1 MATKKSKEQKNLS
14 SLDQQI
20 VDSIAN
26 DPNVLSAKDAEDRL
40 KALFAPV
47 IKQILEAEL
56 DEHLGYEKSQ
66 RSDSQNA
73 RNGYK
78 TKTVRTFAGD
88 VEIETPQD
96 RLSTFDPKVVRKNS
110 RDITDIEDKIIAFYT
125 NGMTT
130 REISKI
136 IYDMYGF
143 DVSDGFVSDVT
154 DRVWPLIEDW
164 QARPL
169 SSVYPVI
176 YIDCVYFSVRD
187 SGRVSK
193 KAVYVVLG
201 IDTEG
206 HKDVLSLH
214 IAETESAKFWLGVF
228 TDLQNRGVKDIFF
241 ICADGLS
248 GIKEAIEAAFPKAEY
263 QRCIVHMVR
272 NTLKHVANK
281 DMKAFAKD
289 LKTIYQASNLT
300 NAEAA
305 LDKVNSI
312 WSEKYP
318 HAMERWYKNWD
329 AITPIFKFK
338 APVRKV
344 IYTTNAIES
353 LNSTYKSKN
362 SKRSVFPS
370 DKALLKTI
378 WLITREATK
387 KWTMPVRNWPEVYSE
402 LYAHFKDRLPSEVS

>member
-1 MATKKSKEQKNLS
+1 MATEKNKVKKTLS
-14 SLDQQI
+14 ALDQQI
-20 VDSIAN
+20 VDSIAG

-40 KALFAPV
+40 KALFGPV
-47 IKQILEAEL
+47 IKQMLEAEL
-56 DEHLGYEKSQ
+56 DQHLGYEKSQ
-66 RSDSQNA
+66 RSNSKNA
-73 RNGYK
+73 RNGHK
-78 TKTVRTFAGD
+78 TKTVHTFAGD

-96 RLSTFDPKVVRKNS
+96 RLSTFEPQIVPKHS
-110 RDITDIEDKIIAFYT
+110 RDITDVEDKIIALYT

-136 IYDMYGF
+136 VYDLYGF

-169 SSVYPVI
+169 HNVYPVI

-214 IAETESAKFWLGVF
+214 ISESESAKFWLGVF
-228 TDLQNRGVKDIFF
+228 TDLQNRGVHDIFF
-241 ICADGLS
+241 VCADGLS

-281 DMKAFAKD
+281 DMKAFAAD

-305 LDKVNSI
+305 LDRVNSI
-312 WSEKYP
+312 WSEQYP
-318 HAMERWYKNWD
+318 HAMERWYKNWA
-329 AITPIFKFK
+329 AITPIFNFK
-338 APVRKV
+338 ASVRKV

-353 LNSTYKSKN
+353 LNSTYKTKN

-378 WLITREATK
+378 WLITNEVTK
-387 KWTMPVRNWPEVYSE
+387 KWTMPLRNWPAVYSD
-402 LYAHFKDRLPSEVS
+402 LYTHFKDRMPSEVS